1 MYALSGEL
9 SGVQERLCN
18 ADHFIIFQTVIVQLA
33 RNATGMQAIRWSIM
47 ARLDAWEVVKH
58 KVLVEDTVHTC
69 KHYLSESC
77 CGD

>member
-33 RNATGMQAIRWSIM
+33 RNATCMQAIWWIIM
-47 ARLDAWEVVKH
+47 AQLYAWEILKH
-58 KVLVEDTVHTC
+58 QIMV
-69 KHYLSESC
+69 
-77 CGD
+77 